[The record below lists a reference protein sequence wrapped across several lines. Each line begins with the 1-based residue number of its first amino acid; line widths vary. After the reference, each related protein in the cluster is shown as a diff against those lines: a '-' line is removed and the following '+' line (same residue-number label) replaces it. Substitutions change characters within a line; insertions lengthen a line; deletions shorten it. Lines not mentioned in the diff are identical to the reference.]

1 MKIIWCGRGVGA
13 LSVLGL
19 ALGVSLLSTGSAS
32 AQFCPAVVSLPSLL
46 QEKLG
51 LAQTGTAQIGGNCT
65 DPKRVGAYSGAALA
79 SQALGDLAG
88 TSTIEETSVAVQSIE
103 ERRET
108 PPQACPAGEV
118 LVDGICKAQPPA
130 PAAPVVGGVQPG
142 PGLGTAPAPAVS
154 AVPKR
159 LRAKAA
165 KRAVPQVVAAPALP
179 VHKPST
185 PVIYD
190 QSFRI
195 GAWAQGFGD
204 YEHRSGDRNSFIN
217 CCTDPTV
224 VNINNNIA
232 PLVLEATSNLSSGGF
247 VGGIDGTKRGLW
259 SGQDGVVFGLLGG
272 YTWTNISLTTT
283 ALSTVPTKTES
294 GSSSTSAH
302 INGPSLGGY
311 LSYFNGPLSNDFL
324 IKNDFL
330 SLNETQS
337 QLLGFGACSCF
348 NVNAPFVTPQ
358 SGSGSTYL
366 NQLTLSDDLNY
377 KIPLSGWIWIAPTA
391 GLRYINSTYASSA
404 QALGLAD
411 GYIFRA
417 QGGAKIGMNSFF
429 NNVHVTTVLT
439 GLLFNDVIVH
449 GNNIQGGSFGQDAAI
464 LNDQGRIQ
472 GEGIAMVNLDFGGGL
487 AASVEGDIYGAQG
500 IFGAGGKATL
510 RMVW

>member
-247 VGGIDGTKRGLW
+247 VGGNRRYEAGF
-259 SGQDGVVFGLLGG
+259 VVGPGRR
-272 YTWTNISLTTT
+272 SLRITRR
-283 ALSTVPTKTES
+283 LHLDKHFPNYDCPLD
-294 GSSSTSAH
+294 SAH
-302 INGPSLGGY
+302 QNGKRFELNFR
-311 LSYFNGPLSNDFL
+311 SY
-324 IKNDFL
+324 
-330 SLNETQS
+330 
-337 QLLGFGACSCF
+337 
-348 NVNAPFVTPQ
+348 
-358 SGSGSTYL
+358 
-366 NQLTLSDDLNY
+366 
-377 KIPLSGWIWIAPTA
+377 
-391 GLRYINSTYASSA
+391 
-404 QALGLAD
+404 
-411 GYIFRA
+411 
-417 QGGAKIGMNSFF
+417 
-429 NNVHVTTVLT
+429 
-439 GLLFNDVIVH
+439 
-449 GNNIQGGSFGQDAAI
+449 
-464 LNDQGRIQ
+464 
-472 GEGIAMVNLDFGGGL
+472 
-487 AASVEGDIYGAQG
+487 
-500 IFGAGGKATL
+500 
-510 RMVW
+510 